1 MGGVK
6 QEIEKVRK
14 IAGFPG
20 FADINFL
27 DLRSFWTEKL
37 YDVTCIVK
45 ISSGCYIKN
54 RLCVGRQ

>member
-27 DLRSFWTEKL
+27 ELRSF
-37 YDVTCIVK
+37 
-45 ISSGCYIKN
+45 
-54 RLCVGRQ
+54 